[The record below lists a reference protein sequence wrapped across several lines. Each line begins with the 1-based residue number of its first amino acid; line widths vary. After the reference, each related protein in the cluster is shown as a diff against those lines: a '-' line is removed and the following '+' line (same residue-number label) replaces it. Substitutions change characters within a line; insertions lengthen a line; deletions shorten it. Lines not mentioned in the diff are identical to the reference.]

1 MLAHLDLDLV
11 AALPRADIVVPA
23 QLIQVVRLLGLG
35 RPGGIVVGREEA
47 PVTVVALEVDVVVRS
62 AALVRGALGVDDVW
76 SARDGTERSD
86 LGIRGIR
93 PVFCTFVGVMALLVV
108 IPAVAHGCR
117 SVPSMVNAMI
127 RCGKIRSDKLFDG
140 GVDVGGGEE
149 LGGVRGG
156 H

>member
-23 QLIQVVRLLGLG
+23 QLIQVVR
-35 RPGGIVVGREEA
+35 VVGREEA

-86 LGIRGIR
+86 LEIGR
-93 PVFCTFVGVMALLVV
+93 
-108 IPAVAHGCR
+108 AH
-117 SVPSMVNAMI
+117 V
-127 RCGKIRSDKLFDG
+127 
-140 GVDVGGGEE
+140 
-149 LGGVRGG
+149 
-156 H
+156 

>member
-76 SARDGTERSD
+76 SARDGTERSEI
-86 LGIRGIR
+86 GR
-93 PVFCTFVGVMALLVV
+93 AS
-108 IPAVAHGCR
+108 CR
-117 SVPSMVNAMI
+117 ERV
-127 RCGKIRSDKLFDG
+127 
-140 GVDVGGGEE
+140 
-149 LGGVRGG
+149 
-156 H
+156 